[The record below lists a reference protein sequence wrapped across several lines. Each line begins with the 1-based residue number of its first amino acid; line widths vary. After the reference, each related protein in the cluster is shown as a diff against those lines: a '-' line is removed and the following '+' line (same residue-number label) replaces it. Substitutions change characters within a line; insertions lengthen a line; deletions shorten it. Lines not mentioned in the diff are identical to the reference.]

1 MLNRSCKQ
9 VLRIALLVA
18 LVAPTSIFAQEQGA
32 APAPAVTIVKAT
44 MKALSD
50 SATFSGRIEATHKV
64 DILARVDGFIDSIGF
79 SDGAKVKADDVLI
92 KVEPEAYEA
101 AITQIEGQIKSAE
114 AKKTLADIELN
125 RQQILLSKGDV
136 AEKVVQEAEAQQG
149 QIDGEIQQL
158 QGSLQVAK
166 LNLSYTEIKA
176 PFDGR
181 VGLTDLATGAYI
193 GPNSGVLFT
202 LSSVDPINVTFPV
215 TEAEL
220 IDFRDHRSAEAG
232 KPPLQLNLTLA
243 NGDVYKDLGTVDV
256 VDTQVQTGT
265 DTVLVRGVFP
275 NSEGHL
281 LDGQLVQVAVSAPS
295 DEKSLVVPVQA
306 LQRDQKGYF
315 VLTVGDD
322 GKVAKTA
329 ISLDHISGADAVL
342 SGGLSEGDPVITEG
356 AQKVRVGMIVDAKEP
371 QVPQPTPTPAKDTAT
386 EPTE

>member
-1 MLNRSCKQ
+1 MLIKFRNQ
-9 VLRIALLVA
+9 VLQLAALALFIAPISA
-18 LVAPTSIFAQEQGA
+18 NAQEQGA
-32 APAPAVTIVKAT
+32 VPAPVVTVVKAE
-44 MKALSD
+44 MKSLSD
-50 SATFSGRIEATHKV
+50 NAVFSGRIEATHKV

-79 SDGAKVKADDVLI
+79 TDGSKVKADEVLI
-92 KVEPEAYEA
+92 KVEPDAYEA

-166 LNLSYTEIKA
+166 LNLSYSEIKA

-181 VGLTDLATGAYI
+181 IGLTDLATGAYI
-193 GPNSGVLFT
+193 SPNSGVLFT

-220 IDFRDHRSAEAG
+220 LDFRDHRSAQAG
-232 KPPLQLNLTLA
+232 KEPLQLSLTLA
-243 NGDVYKDLGTVDV
+243 NGDVYKELGTVDV
-256 VDTQVQTGT
+256 VDTEVNTGT

-275 NSEGHL
+275 NSDGSL

-295 DEKSLVVPVQA
+295 DEKSLVIPVQA
-306 LQRDQKGYF
+306 LQRNQAGYF
-315 VLTVGDD
+315 VLTVGSD
-322 GKVAKTA
+322 GKVAKTDVT
-329 ISLDHISGADAVL
+329 LGHIVGADAAL
-342 SGGLSEGDPVITEG
+342 TDGLSEGDEVITEG
-356 AQKVRVGMIVDAKEP
+356 AQKVRVGMVVDAQAP
-371 QVPQPTPTPAKDTAT
+371 LVSPPTKADTTAA

>member
-1 MLNRSCKQ
+1 MLNSSCKQ
-9 VLRIALLVA
+9 ALRIAA
-18 LVAPTSIFAQEQGA
+18 LVFFAAPFSAFAQQQGTAPT
-32 APAPAVTIVKAT
+32 PVVTVAKAE
-44 MKALSD
+44 MKSLAD
-50 SATFSGRIEATHKV
+50 SVTFSGRIKAVNKV
-64 DILARVDGFIDSIGF
+64 EILARVEGFIDVVGF
-79 SDGAKVKADDVLI
+79 DDGASVKADEVLI
-92 KVEPEAYEA
+92 KVEPDAYEA

-166 LNLSYTEIKA
+166 LDLSYTEIKA

-181 VGLTDLATGAYI
+181 IGLTDLATGAYI
-193 GPNSGVLFT
+193 SPNSGVLFT

-220 IDFRDHRSAEAG
+220 LDFRDHRSAEVG
-232 KPPLQLNLTLA
+232 KQPLQLSLTLA
-243 NGDVYKDLGTVDV
+243 NGDVYKELGTVAV
-256 VDTQVQTGT
+256 VDTEVQTGT

-275 NSEGHL
+275 NPDGGL

-295 DEKSLVVPVQA
+295 DEKSLVIPVQA

-322 GKVAKTA
+322 GKVAKTD
-329 ISLDHISGADAVL
+329 ITLDRTTGSDAVL
-342 SGGLSEGDPVITEG
+342 SDGLSEGDQVITEG
-356 AQKVRVGMIVDAKEP
+356 GQKVRVGMVVDAQPP
-371 QVPQPTPTPAKDTAT
+371 QVPQPATVEDTTA